1 MDGVEPAPRA
11 SQPAAMGLPPTE
23 LHESPA
29 PNREGERAAR
39 AFNGARGALAA
50 SLAGLQGGMV
60 GALWMLAWMGLCSAL
75 DHRSFWTAENLFAT
89 AFHRASAIRPGFSG
103 GTVSGLA
110 LYLVLYSLLGAA
122 FAAATRGRL
131 PRWKTRLAAVLFG
144 AVWYFASF
152 HGLWKTLMPLAYL
165 LHSEQP
171 AFLGHLIYGTF
182 LGRFPTYLE
191 PPPAAAPQVVEAPPA
206 APSAAPSAVPAT
218 PVPTQSSSPP
228 DPA

>member
-11 SQPAAMGLPPTE
+11 SQPAG
-23 LHESPA
+23 
-29 PNREGERAAR
+29 GV
-39 AFNGARGALAA
+39 FAA
-50 SLAGLQGGMV
+50 SLAGLQGGMS
-60 GALWMLAWMGLCSAL
+60 GALWMLAWMGLCSVL
-75 DHRSFWTAENLFAT
+75 ERRSFWTAENLFAT
-89 AFHRASAIRPGFSG
+89 AFHRASAIRPGFSA

-122 FAAATRGRL
+122 FATAVRGRL
-131 PRWKTRLAAVLFG
+131 PRWKIVLAAMLFG

-152 HGLWKTLMPLAYL
+152 HWLWKTLMPLVYL

-182 LGRFPTYLE
+182 LGRFPIYLE
-191 PPPAAAPQVVEAPPA
+191 PPRAAAPEVVEAPPS
-206 APSAAPSAVPAT
+206 APCAMPAT
-218 PVPTQSSSPP
+218 PVPTQSSSPL